1 MVATLLH
8 RSKVTTDRAAAAAA
22 ASPPPSPPPP
32 PPPPLSPLPPIIPVT
47 PLLSTNMTV
56 RPLCLLT
63 SVLLGPSRSFKRQ
76 QEQQQYRQQCTSC
89 NAYIMFRKNPTF
101 GKRKNSHLDLVGSI
115 SEMISTD
122 ETIRLN
128 GKLNVGIF
136 IVHTVRTFE

>member
-1 MVATLLH
+1 
-8 RSKVTTDRAAAAAA
+8 
-22 ASPPPSPPPP
+22 
-32 PPPPLSPLPPIIPVT
+32 
-47 PLLSTNMTV
+47 
-56 RPLCLLT
+56 
-63 SVLLGPSRSFKRQ
+63 
-76 QEQQQYRQQCTSC
+76 
-89 NAYIMFRKNPTF
+89 MFRKNPTF